1 MTSCVR
7 SIFAPSAHQKHTVGD
22 TKTSVIPNDHLGW
35 LKCDGR
41 SIAVSDYYF
50 LFKVIGYSFG
60 GSGSNFTL
68 PKGAG
73 TVPAIVGTGT
83 DANLSTFKFKLG
95 QQVGEYVHTLTIPE
109 IPEHNH
115 GVANAIQNGANS
127 TTSINYTGIGVNY
140 STTGV
145 YDSGHS
151 HEYNRSNSSNN
162 SNADALGITSSP
174 NNEGTYTSNTNSGN
188 AQIVDP
194 SHRHSITDPGHFH
207 TLHAA
212 GGSLSHNNV
221 QPSLPVG
228 HLFIFSG
235 RINDGVFPYTAYT
248 NVM

>member
-83 DANLSTFKFKLG
+83 DANLSTFKFRLG

-109 IPEHNH
+109 MPIHNH
-115 GVANAIQNGANS
+115 GVANAIQNAANS
-127 TTSINYTGIGVNY
+127 STDIKTTGIAVITA
-140 STTGV
+140 TTGV
-145 YDSGHS
+145 YDSGHT
-151 HEYNRSNSSNN
+151 HGYNQPGGGDVLSVNLPGAQTIGSQG
-162 SNADALGITSSP
+162 ATT
-174 NNEGTYTSNTNSGN
+174 GTGTANIN
-188 AQIVDP
+188 DP
-194 SHRHSITDPGHFH
+194 GHTHAITDPGHFH
-207 TLHAA
+207 TIHAA

-221 QPSLPVG
+221 QPSLPIG

-235 RINDGVFPYTAYT
+235 RINDGIFPYTAYT